1 MQIKHPKSKISHVF
15 AQYFLFAKINTKGN
29 NNNGFCITLFVE
41 FSISKV
47 LFRISHLVES
57 TSLFLSKTFV
67 QKTYYVHSIALLFK
81 VTQ

>member
-29 NNNGFCITLFVE
+29 NNEFCIALFVE

-57 TSLFLSKTFV
+57 TSLLLSKTFV
-67 QKTYYVHSIALLFK
+67 QKTYYVRSIDLLFK